1 LRHLRFVSVIDVKPL
16 IAYAHDAFFE
26 EQHFRVPKGRRWPM
40 SFIRRRFVFFGRLV
54 LE

>member
-1 LRHLRFVSVIDVKPL
+1 MSVIDVKSL
-16 IAYAHDAFFE
+16 IAYARHAFFE
-26 EQHFRVPKGRRWPM
+26 EQYFRVPKGRRWPM